1 MTKVLEGFLIVN
13 VGGLF
18 VFSVGSALG
27 VLWFRMTR
35 GALEK
40 DTVLFIL
47 QIFGGIWAAM
57 DVLYFIV
64 K

>member
-47 QIFGGIWAAM
+47 KIFGGIWAAM